1 MMPSRYDKDAVAF
14 MWKELEAI
22 GVQPLTTAEAV
33 NRTMAEKKG
42 TTLMVV
48 NSVCGCAAG
57 TARPGVALALLN
69 EMIPDHLTT
78 VFAGVDIEA
87 TQKAREHLAKIPPSS
102 PSVFLF
108 KDGELVH
115 ALHRQDIE
123 GTPPQA
129 IAQSL
134 SEAFNK
140 HCTRKG
146 PSVSPEVV
154 AKVFKLTVDPAC
166 GSSFEKK

>member
-1 MMPSRYDKDAVAF
+1 
-14 MWKELEAI
+14 MWKELEEV

-33 NRTMAEKKG
+33 ADTLSQKDG

-69 EMIPDHLTT
+69 DTIPDRLTT
-78 VFAGVDIEA
+78 VFAGVDVEA
-87 TQKAREHLAKIPPSS
+87 TQTARAHLPNIPPSS

-115 ALHRQDIE
+115 ALHRKDIE
-123 GTPPQA
+123 GTPPQM
-129 IAQSL
+129 IAHTL
-134 SEAFNK
+134 SEAFNQ
-140 HCTRKG
+140 HCSRKG
-146 PSVSPEVV
+146 PSVAPEVV
-154 AKVFKLTVDPAC
+154 AKVFNLAVDPAC
-166 GSSFEKK
+166 GSSYEKK